1 MRRRVAL
8 VSGHFV
14 PSNLVG
20 AQRARLW
27 SRYLPEF
34 GWEPIVVTADP
45 EQYEEK
51 PDPDLEH
58 LVASGLRVIHAPTWS
73 TGPVRRR
80 LPPRSNWIA
89 CCRCF
94 LPCVTAVCRCR
105 SIRASPR

>member
-1 MRRRVAL
+1 MSRRVAL

-73 TGPVRRR
+73 TGPVRLDRKSTR
-80 LPPRSNWIA
+80 LNS
-89 CCRCF
+89 
-94 LPCVTAVCRCR
+94 
-105 SIRASPR
+105 SH